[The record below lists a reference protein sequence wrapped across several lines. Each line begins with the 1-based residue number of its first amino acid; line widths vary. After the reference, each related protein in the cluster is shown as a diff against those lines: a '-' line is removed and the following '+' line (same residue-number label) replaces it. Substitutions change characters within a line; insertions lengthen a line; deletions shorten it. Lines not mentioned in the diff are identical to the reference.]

1 MFPAFD
7 KLHSTLKQ
15 LPGLGSRSAERIC
28 IHLLAERP
36 EKLDQL
42 VLALEEAAQQVG
54 RCPVCGNLCQ
64 GETCSIC
71 ADPTRDNS
79 RLCIVESVNDL
90 LAIEKSG
97 AWKGQYHVIHGRI
110 SPLKSIGPESLNLE
124 SLKSRLQNGAIHE
137 VLLALANDIE
147 SEATCHYIQE
157 VILANASITV
167 SRIGF
172 GLPSG
177 GDITYADSLT
187 LRNALESRK
196 SFA

>member
-7 KLHSTLKQ
+7 NLHSTLKQ

-36 EKLDQL
+36 EKLNQL
-42 VLALEEAAQQVG
+42 MAALQEAAQEVG

-64 GETCSIC
+64 GDSCAIC
-71 ADPTRDNS
+71 ADLDRDDS

-90 LAIEKSG
+90 IAIEKSG
-97 AWKGQYHVIHGRI
+97 AWKGRYHVIHGKI

-124 SLKSRLQNGAIHE
+124 SLKSRLHGSDIRE

-157 VILANASITV
+157 VILADKPIAV

-177 GDITYADSLT
+177 GDITYADALT

-196 SFA
+196 SFG